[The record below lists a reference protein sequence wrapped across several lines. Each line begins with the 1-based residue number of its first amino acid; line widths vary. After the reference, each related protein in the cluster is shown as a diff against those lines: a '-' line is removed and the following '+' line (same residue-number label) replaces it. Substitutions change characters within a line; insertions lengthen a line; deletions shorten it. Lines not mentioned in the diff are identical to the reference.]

1 MPGMSGIEVDKRCD
15 IFPSAVIINR
25 VSVVC
30 GIQKELFN
38 TEFREV
44 CFHCEKGM
52 EKGKHVMPGSPFQ
65 KRKYREI
72 AEGIG
77 SHIHVEVV
85 TEEIGFPVRVPS
97 PVTVGLGIMAF
108 AVTGRT
114 AFLLTMADAL
124 FALLCG
130 STDRGAVTGK
140 GQVPGINQ
148 PPVDGLVQE
157 LLLIKPENEEKGILR
172 L

>member
-1 MPGMSGIEVDKRCD
+1 MV
-15 IFPSAVIINR
+15 A
-25 VSVVC
+25 
-30 GIQKELFN
+30 
-38 TEFREV
+38 
-44 CFHCEKGM
+44 
-52 EKGKHVMPGSPFQ
+52 
-65 KRKYREI
+65 
-72 AEGIG
+72 
-77 SHIHVEVV
+77 
-85 TEEIGFPVRVPS
+85 EEITFPVGVPS

-108 AVTGRT
+108 AVTRRT
-114 AFLLTMADAL
+114 AFLLTIADAL

-157 LLLIKPENEEKGILR
+157 LLLIKPENEEKGIPR